1 MNLRFFNKETLLKI
15 NNNLRIRG
23 NIFKKMSLPKVIL
36 KLGKEKSIQRRHP
49 WIFSGAVYGVSREIN
64 DGEMVDVVDSKN
76 NHLGTGYFSDKGSIV
91 VRILTFGDETF
102 SENFWKN
109 KLQSAWY
116 LRSQILDLEVTN
128 AFRVIHGEGDG
139 IPGLIIDYYYKNWVI
154 QAHSTG
160 VFLQMEQIAE
170 AIKSNFPDYCETIYC
185 KSSGT
190 LPNTGTDYFLFG
202 NKAEAVAKENNILFS
217 VNWVEGQKTG
227 FFLDQ
232 RENRKLLGEFSKGKK
247 VLNTFC
253 YTGGFSIYAM
263 NAGAEL
269 VTSVDISQKAVDLAA
284 SNMELNFPNA
294 NHKAVADDVFNFMK
308 EHTQQYDVI
317 VLDPPAFAKSIKSK
331 HTATQAYKRLNIA
344 GLKALAPNGILFTF
358 SCSQVIDDVLFYNTV
373 AAAAIE
379 TGRNIRVLHKLEQG
393 PDHPTNIYHPEGHY
407 LKGLVLFVE

>member
-1 MNLRFFNKETLLKI
+1 
-15 NNNLRIRG
+15 
-23 NIFKKMSLPKVIL
+23 MSLPKVIL
-36 KLGKEKSIQRRHP
+36 KSGKEKSIQRRHP

-102 SENFWKN
+102 SENFWKD

-116 LRSQILDLEVTN
+116 LRTQILDFEVTN

-139 IPGLIIDYYYKNWVI
+139 IPGLIIDYYDKNWVI

-160 VFLQMEQIAE
+160 IFLQMEEIAK
-170 AIKSNFPDYCETIYC
+170 AIQTNFSDFCETIYC

-190 LPNTGTDYFLFG
+190 LPNRGTDYFLFG

-263 NAGAEL
+263 SAGAEL

-308 EHTQQYDVI
+308 ENHQIYDVI

>member
-1 MNLRFFNKETLLKI
+1 MNY
-15 NNNLRIRG
+15 
-23 NIFKKMSLPKVIL
+23 PKVIL
-36 KLGKEKSIQRRHP
+36 KPGKEKSIERRHP
-49 WIFSGAVYGVSREIN
+49 WVFSGAVYGVSREIE

-76 NHLGTGYFSDKGSIV
+76 KHLGTGYFSDKGSIV
-91 VRILTFGDETF
+91 VRLLAFENETF
-102 SENFWKN
+102 DESFWVN
-109 KLQSAWY
+109 KLLSAW
-116 LRSQILDLEVTN
+116 EVRMQLFSIEETN

-139 IPGLIIDYYYKNWVI
+139 IPGLIIDYYDKNWVL

-160 VFLQMEQIAE
+160 IYLQMEKIAS
-170 AIKSNFPDYCETIYC
+170 AIQKSFPEHCDTIYC

-190 LPNTGTDYFLFG
+190 LPHTGTDYFLFG
-202 NKAEAVAKENNILFS
+202 DKPETVAKENNILFS

-232 RENRKLLGEFSKGKK
+232 RDNRKLLAHYAKDRK

-263 NAGAEL
+263 SSGAEL

-284 SNMELNFPNA
+284 KNMELNFPDS
-294 NHKAVADDVFNFMK
+294 NHNPVASDVFEFMK
-308 EHTQQYDVI
+308 EHNKQYDLI

-344 GLKALAPNGILFTF
+344 GLKALAPKGILFTF
-358 SCSQVIDDVLFYNTV
+358 SCSQVIDDLLFYNTI

-379 TGRNIRVLHKLEQG
+379 TGRNIRVLHKLGQG

-407 LKGLVLFVE
+407 LKGLVLYVE

>member
-1 MNLRFFNKETLLKI
+1 
-15 NNNLRIRG
+15 
-23 NIFKKMSLPKVIL
+23 
-36 KLGKEKSIQRRHP
+36 
-49 WIFSGAVYGVSREIN
+49 VSREIN

-76 NHLGTGYFSDKGSIV
+76 QHLGTGYFSDKGSIV

-102 SENFWKN
+102 SETFWKD

-116 LRSQILDLEVTN
+116 LRTQLLDFEVTN

-139 IPGLIIDYYYKNWVI
+139 ISGLIIDYYDKNWVI

-160 VFLQMEQIAE
+160 IFLQMEQIAE
-170 AIKSNFPDYCETIYC
+170 AIQTNFTEHCETIYC
-185 KSSGT
+185 KSAGT

-202 NKAEAVAKENNILFS
+202 ANTETVAKENKILFS

-232 RENRKLLGEFSKGKK
+232 RDNRKLVGEFSKGKK

-284 SNMELNFPNA
+284 SNMELNFPKA
-294 NHKAVADDVFNFMK
+294 NHNAVADDVFNFMK
-308 EHTQQYDVI
+308 EHTQQYDLI

>member
-1 MNLRFFNKETLLKI
+1 MF
-15 NNNLRIRG
+15 
-23 NIFKKMSLPKVIL
+23 PKVIL
-36 KLGKEKSIQRRHP
+36 KSGKEKSIQRRHP

-102 SENFWKN
+102 SENFWKD

-116 LRSQILDLEVTN
+116 LRTQILDFEVTN

-139 IPGLIIDYYYKNWVI
+139 IPGLIIDYYDKNWVI

-160 VFLQMEQIAE
+160 IFLQMEEIAK
-170 AIKSNFPDYCETIYC
+170 AIQTNFSDFCETIYC

-190 LPNTGTDYFLFG
+190 LPNRGTDYFLFG

-232 RENRKLLGEFSKGKK
+232 RDNRKLLGEFSKGKK

-263 NAGAEL
+263 SAGAEL

-284 SNMELNFPNA
+284 SNMELNFPNS

-308 EHTQQYDVI
+308 ENHQIYDVI

>member
-1 MNLRFFNKETLLKI
+1 
-15 NNNLRIRG
+15 
-23 NIFKKMSLPKVIL
+23 MSLPKVIL
-36 KLGKEKSIQRRHP
+36 KSGKEKSIQRRHP

-91 VRILTFGDETF
+91 VRILTFGEETF
-102 SENFWKN
+102 SENFWAI

-116 LRSQILDLEVTN
+116 LRTQILDFEVTN

-139 IPGLIIDYYYKNWVI
+139 ISGLIIDYYDKNWVI

-160 VFLQMEQIAE
+160 VFLQMKQIAD

-202 NKAEAVAKENNILFS
+202 NKVEAVAKENNILFS

-263 NAGAEL
+263 SAGAEL

-284 SNMELNFPNA
+284 SNMELNFPKA

-308 EHTQQYDVI
+308 ENHQIYDVI

>member
-1 MNLRFFNKETLLKI
+1 
-15 NNNLRIRG
+15 
-23 NIFKKMSLPKVIL
+23 MSLPKVIL
-36 KLGKEKSIQRRHP
+36 KSGKEKSILRRHP

-76 NHLGTGYFSDKGSIV
+76 QHLGTGYFSDKGSIV
-91 VRILTFGDETF
+91 VRILTFANETF
-102 SENFWKN
+102 SENFWN
-109 KLQSAWY
+109 EKLQSAWE
-116 LRSQILDLEVTN
+116 LRLKLLNLEVTN

-139 IPGLIIDYYYKNWVI
+139 IPGLIIDYYDKNWVI

-160 VFLQMEQIAE
+160 IFLQMEKIAK
-170 AIKSNFPDYCETIYC
+170 AIKSNFSDYCETIYC

-202 NKAEAVAKENNILFS
+202 NKAEAVAKENNIMFS

-263 NAGAEL
+263 SAGAEL

-308 EHTQQYDVI
+308 ENHQIYDVI

-344 GLKALAPNGILFTF
+344 GLKALAPKGILFTF

>member
-1 MNLRFFNKETLLKI
+1 
-15 NNNLRIRG
+15 
-23 NIFKKMSLPKVIL
+23 MSLPKVIL
-36 KLGKEKSIQRRHP
+36 KKGKEKSIQRRHP
-49 WIFSGAVYGVSREIN
+49 WVFSGAVYGVTQELS
-64 DGEMVDVVDSKN
+64 DGDLVDVVDSQN
-76 NHLGTGYFSDKGSIV
+76 QHLGTGYFSDKGSII
-91 VRILTFGDETF
+91 VRLLTFGNETF
-102 SENFWKN
+102 SDNFWN
-109 KLQSAWY
+109 EKLQSAWN
-116 LRSQILDLEVTN
+116 LRLKLLNLDVTN

-139 IPGLIIDYYYKNWVI
+139 IPGLIIDYYNKNWVI

-160 VFLQMEQIAE
+160 IFLQIEQISE
-170 AIKSNFPDYCETIYC
+170 AIKSNFSDFCETIYC

-190 LPNTGTDYFLFG
+190 LPNTGTDYFLLG
-202 NKAEAVAKENNILFS
+202 TNSETIARENNILFS

-232 RENRKLLGEFSKGKK
+232 RDNRKLLGEFSKGKK

-263 NAGAEL
+263 QAKAEL

-284 SNMELNFPNA
+284 SNMELNFPNT

-308 EHTQQYDVI
+308 ENHQIYDVI

-344 GLKALAPNGILFTF
+344 GLKALAPKGILFTF

-379 TGRNIRVLHKLEQG
+379 TGRNIRVLHKLGQG

-407 LKGLVLFVE
+407 LKGLVLYVE

>member
-1 MNLRFFNKETLLKI
+1 
-15 NNNLRIRG
+15 
-23 NIFKKMSLPKVIL
+23 MSLPKVIL
-36 KLGKEKSIQRRHP
+36 KSGKEKSIQRRHP

-102 SENFWKN
+102 SENFWKD

-116 LRSQILDLEVTN
+116 LRTQILDFEVTN

-139 IPGLIIDYYYKNWVI
+139 ISGLIIDYYDKNWVI

-170 AIKSNFPDYCETIYC
+170 AIKSNFSEYCETIYC

-202 NKAEAVAKENNILFS
+202 NKVEAVAKENNILFS

-263 NAGAEL
+263 SAGAEL

-308 EHTQQYDVI
+308 ENHQIYDVI

>member
-1 MNLRFFNKETLLKI
+1 
-15 NNNLRIRG
+15 
-23 NIFKKMSLPKVIL
+23 MSLPKVIL
-36 KLGKEKSIQRRHP
+36 KSGKEKSIQRRHP

-76 NHLGTGYFSDKGSIV
+76 QHLGTGYFSDKGSIV

-102 SENFWKN
+102 SENFWNK
-109 KLQSAWY
+109 KLQSAWE
-116 LRSQILDLEVTN
+116 LRLKILNLEVTN

-139 IPGLIIDYYYKNWVI
+139 ISGLIIDYYDKNWVI

-202 NKAEAVAKENNILFS
+202 NKAEAVARENNILFS

-263 NAGAEL
+263 SAGAEL

-284 SNMELNFPNA
+284 SNMELNYPNA

-308 EHTQQYDVI
+308 ENHQIYDVI

>member
-1 MNLRFFNKETLLKI
+1 
-15 NNNLRIRG
+15 
-23 NIFKKMSLPKVIL
+23 MSLPKVIL
-36 KLGKEKSIQRRHP
+36 KSGKEKSIQRRHP

-102 SENFWKN
+102 SENFWAA

-116 LRSQILDLEVTN
+116 LRTQILDFEVTN

-139 IPGLIIDYYYKNWVI
+139 ISGLIIDYYDKNWVI

-202 NKAEAVAKENNILFS
+202 NKVEAVAKENNILFS

-263 NAGAEL
+263 SAGAEL

-294 NHKAVADDVFNFMK
+294 NHKPVADDVFNFMK
-308 EHTQQYDVI
+308 ENHQIYDVI

>member
-1 MNLRFFNKETLLKI
+1 
-15 NNNLRIRG
+15 
-23 NIFKKMSLPKVIL
+23 MSYPKVIL
-36 KLGKEKSIQRRHP
+36 NKGKEKSIQRRHP
-49 WIFSGAVYGVSREIN
+49 WVFSGAVYGVTQELN
-64 DGEMVDVVDSKN
+64 DGEMVDVVDSQN
-76 NHLGTGYFSDKGSIV
+76 YHLGTGYFSNKGSIV
-91 VRILTFGDETF
+91 VRLLTFEKEVF
-102 SENFWKN
+102 SDSFWKE
-109 KLQSAWY
+109 KLQSAWE
-116 LRSQILDLEVTN
+116 LRLRLLDLEVTN

-139 IPGLIIDYYYKNWVI
+139 IPGLIIDYYDKNWVI

-160 VFLQMEQIAE
+160 IFLQMEKISE
-170 AIKSNFPDYCETIYC
+170 AIQSNFSDFCDTIYC

-202 NKAEAVAKENNILFS
+202 DKAEAVAQENNILFS

-232 RENRKLLGEFSKGKK
+232 RENRKLLAEFSKGKK

-263 NAGAEL
+263 SAGATL

-284 SNMELNFPNA
+284 KNMEINFPKS
-294 NHKAVADDVFNFMK
+294 NHTAVADDVFNFMK

>member
-1 MNLRFFNKETLLKI
+1 MF
-15 NNNLRIRG
+15 
-23 NIFKKMSLPKVIL
+23 PKVIL
-36 KLGKEKSIQRRHP
+36 KSGKEKSIQRRHP
-49 WIFSGAVYGVSREIN
+49 WIFSGAVYGVSRDIN

-91 VRILTFGDETF
+91 VRILTFGEETF
-102 SENFWKN
+102 SENFWAA

-116 LRSQILDLEVTN
+116 LRTQLLDFEVTN

-139 IPGLIIDYYYKNWVI
+139 IPGLIIDYYDKNWVI

-170 AIKSNFPDYCETIYC
+170 AIKSNFPEYCETIYC

-263 NAGAEL
+263 SAGAEL

-308 EHTQQYDVI
+308 ENHQIYDVI

>member
-1 MNLRFFNKETLLKI
+1 MRA
-15 NNNLRIRG
+15 
-23 NIFKKMSLPKVIL
+23 KVIL
-36 KLGKEKSIQRRHP
+36 KSGKEKSIQRRHP

-91 VRILTFGDETF
+91 VRILTFANEIFTD
-102 SENFWKN
+102 NFWN
-109 KLQSAWY
+109 EKLHSAWN
-116 LRSQILDLEVTN
+116 LRLKLLNLEVTN

-139 IPGLIIDYYYKNWVI
+139 IPGLIIDYYDKNWVI

-160 VFLQMEQIAE
+160 IYLQMQQIAE
-170 AIKSNFPDYCETIYC
+170 AIKSNFQNYCETIYC

-190 LPNTGTDYFLFG
+190 LPNTGTDCFLFG

-263 NAGAEL
+263 SAGAEL

-294 NHKAVADDVFNFMK
+294 NHKAIADDVFNFMK
-308 EHTQQYDVI
+308 ENHQIYDVI

>member
-1 MNLRFFNKETLLKI
+1 
-15 NNNLRIRG
+15 
-23 NIFKKMSLPKVIL
+23 MSLPKVIL
-36 KLGKEKSIQRRHP
+36 KSGKEKSIQRRHP

-102 SENFWKN
+102 SENFWN
-109 KLQSAWY
+109 EKLQSAWK
-116 LRSQILDLEVTN
+116 LRLKLLNLEVTN

-139 IPGLIIDYYYKNWVI
+139 IPGLIIDYYDKNWVI

-160 VFLQMEQIAE
+160 IFLQMAEIAKAIQI
-170 AIKSNFPDYCETIYC
+170 NFSDFCETIYC

-190 LPNTGTDYFLFG
+190 LPNRGTDYFLFG

-263 NAGAEL
+263 SAGAEL

-308 EHTQQYDVI
+308 ENHQIYDVI

>member
-1 MNLRFFNKETLLKI
+1 MF
-15 NNNLRIRG
+15 
-23 NIFKKMSLPKVIL
+23 PKVIL
-36 KLGKEKSIQRRHP
+36 KKGKEKSIQRRHP
-49 WIFSGAVYGVSREIN
+49 WIFSGAVYGVTQELN
-64 DGEMVDVVDSKN
+64 DGEMVDVVDAQKQ
-76 NHLGTGYFSDKGSIV
+76 HLGTGYFSDKGSIV
-91 VRILTFGDETF
+91 VRLLTFGEETF
-102 SENFWKN
+102 SENFWTE
-109 KLQSAWY
+109 KLQSAWE
-116 LRSQILDLEVTN
+116 LRVKLLNIEVTN

-139 IPGLIIDYYYKNWVI
+139 ISGLIIDYYDKNWVI
-154 QAHSTG
+154 QAHSSG
-160 VFLQMEQIAE
+160 IYYAVQEIAK
-170 AIKSNFPDYCETIYC
+170 AIQHSFPDYCETIYC

-202 NKAEAVAKENNILFS
+202 NKEETIAKENNILFS

-263 NAGAEL
+263 SSGAEL

-284 SNMELNFPNA
+284 KNMELNFPNA

-308 EHTQQYDVI
+308 ENHQIYDVI

-344 GLKALAPNGILFTF
+344 GLKALAPKGILFTF

-379 TGRNIRVLHKLEQG
+379 TGRTIRVLHKLEQG

-407 LKGLVLFVE
+407 LKGLVLYVE

>member
-1 MNLRFFNKETLLKI
+1 
-15 NNNLRIRG
+15 
-23 NIFKKMSLPKVIL
+23 MSLPKVIL
-36 KLGKEKSIQRRHP
+36 KSGKEKSIQRRHP

-102 SENFWKN
+102 SENFWN
-109 KLQSAWY
+109 EKLQSAWK
-116 LRSQILDLEVTN
+116 LRLKLLNLEVTN

-139 IPGLIIDYYYKNWVI
+139 IPGLIIDYYDKNWVI

-160 VFLQMEQIAE
+160 IFLQMAEIAK
-170 AIKSNFPDYCETIYC
+170 AIQTNFSDFCETIYC

-190 LPNTGTDYFLFG
+190 LPNRGTDYFLFG

-232 RENRKLLGEFSKGKK
+232 RENRKLLGEFSKDKK

-263 NAGAEL
+263 SAGAEL
-269 VTSVDISQKAVDLAA
+269 VTSVDISQKAVDLAT
-284 SNMELNFPNA
+284 SNMELNFPKA

-308 EHTQQYDVI
+308 ENHQIYDVI

>member
-1 MNLRFFNKETLLKI
+1 
-15 NNNLRIRG
+15 
-23 NIFKKMSLPKVIL
+23 MSLPKVIL
-36 KLGKEKSIQRRHP
+36 KSGKEKSIQRRHP

-76 NHLGTGYFSDKGSIV
+76 QHLGTGYFSDKGSIV
-91 VRILTFGDETF
+91 VRILTFGEETF
-102 SENFWKN
+102 SENFWTE
-109 KLQSAWY
+109 KLQSAWS
-116 LRSQILDLEVTN
+116 LRLKLLHLEATN

-139 IPGLIIDYYYKNWVI
+139 IPGLIIDYYDKNWVI

-160 VFLQMEQIAE
+160 IFLQMEQIGE
-170 AIKSNFPDYCETIYC
+170 AIKSNFTDHCETIYC

-190 LPNTGTDYFLFG
+190 LPNTGTDCFLFG

-284 SNMELNFPNA
+284 SNMELNFPKA
-294 NHKAVADDVFNFMK
+294 NHTAVADDVFNFMK

>member
-1 MNLRFFNKETLLKI
+1 
-15 NNNLRIRG
+15 
-23 NIFKKMSLPKVIL
+23 MSLPIVIL
-36 KLGKEKSIQRRHP
+36 KSGKEKSIQRRHP

-76 NHLGTGYFSDKGSIV
+76 QHLGTGYFSDKGSIV
-91 VRILTFGDETF
+91 VRILTFSNEIFT
-102 SENFWKN
+102 ENFWN
-109 KLQSAWY
+109 EKLQSAWE
-116 LRSQILDLEVTN
+116 LRLKLLNLEVTN

-139 IPGLIIDYYYKNWVI
+139 IPGLIIDYYDKNWVI

-160 VFLQMEQIAE
+160 IFLQMEKIAE

-202 NKAEAVAKENNILFS
+202 NKAEAVTKENNIMFS

-232 RENRKLLGEFSKGKK
+232 RENRKLLGEFSKDKK

-284 SNMELNFPNA
+284 SNMELNFPKA

-308 EHTQQYDVI
+308 ENHQIYDVI

>member
-1 MNLRFFNKETLLKI
+1 MF
-15 NNNLRIRG
+15 
-23 NIFKKMSLPKVIL
+23 PKVIL
-36 KLGKEKSIQRRHP
+36 KQGKEKSILRRHP
-49 WIFSGAVYGVSREIN
+49 WVFSGAVYGVSEELT
-64 DGEMVDVVDSKN
+64 DGQMVDVVDSKN
-76 NHLGTGYFSDKGSIV
+76 NHLGTGCFSDRGSIV
-91 VRILTFGDETF
+91 VRLLTFGADKFT
-102 SENFWKN
+102 ENFWAE
-109 KLQSAWY
+109 KLQSAWN
-116 LRSQILDLEVTN
+116 LRVKLLDFEATT

-139 IPGLIIDYYYKNWVI
+139 IPGLIIDYYNKNWVI
-154 QAHSTG
+154 QAHSSG
-160 VFLQMEQIAE
+160 INIQMEKIAD
-170 AIKSNFPDYCETIYC
+170 AIKNNFSAYCETIYC

-190 LPNTGTDYFLFG
+190 LPHTGKDYFLFG
-202 NKAEAVAKENNILFS
+202 DNAETIAKENNIQFH

-232 RENRKLLGEFSKGKK
+232 RDNRKLLAEFSKDKK

-263 NAGAEL
+263 SAGAEL

-284 SNMELNFPNA
+284 KNMELNFPGA
-294 NHKAVADDVFNFMK
+294 QHKAVADDVFNFMK
-308 EHTQQYDVI
+308 ENHQIYDVI
-317 VLDPPAFAKSIKSK
+317 VLDPPAFAKNIKSK

>member
-1 MNLRFFNKETLLKI
+1 MF
-15 NNNLRIRG
+15 
-23 NIFKKMSLPKVIL
+23 PKVIL
-36 KLGKEKSIQRRHP
+36 KSGKEKSIQRRHP

-91 VRILTFGDETF
+91 VRILTFGEETF
-102 SENFWKN
+102 SDNFWKD

-116 LRSQILDLEVTN
+116 LRTQLLDFEVTN

-139 IPGLIIDYYYKNWVI
+139 ISGLIIDYYDKNWVI

-160 VFLQMEQIAE
+160 VFLQMKQIAE
-170 AIKSNFPDYCETIYC
+170 AINSNFPDYCETIYC

-202 NKAEAVAKENNILFS
+202 NKVEAVAKENNILFS

-263 NAGAEL
+263 SAGAEL

>member
-1 MNLRFFNKETLLKI
+1 M
-15 NNNLRIRG
+15 
-23 NIFKKMSLPKVIL
+23 LPKVIL
-36 KLGKEKSIQRRHP
+36 KSGKEKSIQRRHP

-102 SENFWKN
+102 SENFWN
-109 KLQSAWY
+109 EKLQSAWK
-116 LRSQILDLEVTN
+116 LRLKLLNLEVTN

-139 IPGLIIDYYYKNWVI
+139 IPGLIIDYYDKNWVI

-160 VFLQMEQIAE
+160 IFLQMAEIAKAIQI
-170 AIKSNFPDYCETIYC
+170 NFSDFCETIYC

-190 LPNTGTDYFLFG
+190 LPNRGTDYFLFG

-232 RENRKLLGEFSKGKK
+232 RENRKLLGEFSKDKK

-263 NAGAEL
+263 SAGAEL
-269 VTSVDISQKAVDLAA
+269 VTSVDISQKAVDLAV

-308 EHTQQYDVI
+308 ENHQIYDVI

-379 TGRNIRVLHKLEQG
+379 TGRSIRVLHKLEQG

>member
-1 MNLRFFNKETLLKI
+1 MFSKI
-15 NNNLRIRG
+15 
-23 NIFKKMSLPKVIL
+23 IL
-36 KLGKEKSIQRRHP
+36 KKGKEKSIQRKHP
-49 WIFSGAVYGVSREIN
+49 WVFSGAVYGVTQELN
-64 DGEMVDVVDSKN
+64 DGEMVDVVDSN
-76 NHLGTGYFSDKGSIV
+76 NQHLGTGYFSDKGSIV
-91 VRILTFGDETF
+91 VRLLTFANETF
-102 SENFWKN
+102 SDNFWN
-109 KLQSAWY
+109 EKLQSAWV
-116 LRSQILDLEVTN
+116 LRLKLLDIETTN

-139 IPGLIIDYYYKNWVI
+139 IPGLIIDYYNKNWVI
-154 QAHSTG
+154 QAHSSG
-160 VFLQMEQIAE
+160 IFYQIERIAE
-170 AIKSNFPDYCETIYC
+170 AIQANFPEFCETIYC

-202 NKAEAVAKENNILFS
+202 TNSETIAKENNIVFA

-232 RENRKLLGEFSKGKK
+232 RENRKLLSTFSKDKK

-263 NAGAEL
+263 SAGAEL
-269 VTSVDISQKAVDLAA
+269 VTSVDISQKAVDLA
-284 SNMELNFPNA
+284 SKNMELNFPKS
-294 NHKAVADDVFNFMK
+294 NHTAVADDVFNFMK
-308 EHTQQYDVI
+308 ENHQVYDVI

-344 GLKALAPNGILFTF
+344 GLKALAPKGILFTF

-379 TGRNIRVLHKLEQG
+379 TGRNIRVLHKLTQC

-407 LKGLVLFVE
+407 LKGLVLYVE

>member
-1 MNLRFFNKETLLKI
+1 MVSFSNFQ
-15 NNNLRIRG
+15 
-23 NIFKKMSLPKVIL
+23 IFSFSNQTMFPKVIL
-36 KLGKEKSIQRRHP
+36 KSGKEKSIQRRHP

-91 VRILTFGDETF
+91 VRILTFANETF
-102 SENFWKN
+102 SENFWN
-109 KLQSAWY
+109 EKLQSAWE
-116 LRSQILDLEVTN
+116 LRLKLLNLEVTN

-139 IPGLIIDYYYKNWVI
+139 IPGLIIDYYDKNWVI

-160 VFLQMEQIAE
+160 IFLQMEKIAE
-170 AIKSNFPDYCETIYC
+170 AIKVEFPNYCETIYC

-202 NKAEAVAKENNILFS
+202 NKAEAVAKENNIMFS

-232 RENRKLLGEFSKGKK
+232 RDNRKLLGEFSKGKK

-344 GLKALAPNGILFTF
+344 GLKALATNGILFTF

>member
-1 MNLRFFNKETLLKI
+1 MF
-15 NNNLRIRG
+15 
-23 NIFKKMSLPKVIL
+23 PKVIL
-36 KLGKEKSIQRRHP
+36 KSGKEKSIQRRHP

-102 SENFWKN
+102 SENFWKD

-116 LRSQILDLEVTN
+116 LRLKLLDLDVTN

-139 IPGLIIDYYYKNWVI
+139 IPGLIIDYYDKNWVI
-154 QAHSTG
+154 QAHSSG
-160 VFLQMEQIAE
+160 IFLQMEQIAE
-170 AIKSNFPDYCETIYC
+170 AIKSNFSEYCETIYC

-202 NKAEAVAKENNILFS
+202 NKVEAVAKENNILFS

-284 SNMELNFPNA
+284 SNMELNFPKA
-294 NHKAVADDVFNFMK
+294 NHTAVADDVFNFMK

>member
-1 MNLRFFNKETLLKI
+1 
-15 NNNLRIRG
+15 
-23 NIFKKMSLPKVIL
+23 MSLPKVIL
-36 KLGKEKSIQRRHP
+36 KSGKEKSIQRRHP

-102 SENFWKN
+102 SENFWKD

-116 LRSQILDLEVTN
+116 LRTQILDFEVTN

-139 IPGLIIDYYYKNWVI
+139 IPGLIIDYYDKNWVI

-160 VFLQMEQIAE
+160 IFLQMEEIAK
-170 AIKSNFPDYCETIYC
+170 AIQTNFSDFCETIYC

-190 LPNTGTDYFLFG
+190 LPNRGTDYFLFG

-263 NAGAEL
+263 SAGAEL

-284 SNMELNFPNA
+284 SNMELNFPNT
-294 NHKAVADDVFNFMK
+294 NHKAIADDVFNFMK
-308 EHTQQYDVI
+308 ENHQIYDVI

>member
-1 MNLRFFNKETLLKI
+1 MF
-15 NNNLRIRG
+15 
-23 NIFKKMSLPKVIL
+23 PKVIL
-36 KLGKEKSIQRRHP
+36 KQGKEKSIQRRHP
-49 WIFSGAVYGVSREIN
+49 WIFSGAVFGVSREIN
-64 DGEMVDVVDSKN
+64 DGEMVEVVDSKN
-76 NHLGTGYFSDKGSIV
+76 NPLGIGYFSDKGSIV
-91 VRILTFGDETF
+91 VRILTFGTETF
-102 SENFWKN
+102 TPEFWQE
-109 KLQSAWY
+109 KLQSAWE
-116 LRSQILDLEVTN
+116 LRTQLLDFEQTN

-139 IPGLIIDYYYKNWVI
+139 IPGLIIDYYNKNWVI
-154 QAHSTG
+154 QAHASG
-160 VFLQMEQIAE
+160 IYFQMEAIAN
-170 AIKSNFPDYCETIYC
+170 AVKSTFPNFCDTIYC

-190 LPNTGTDYFLFG
+190 LQNTGTDYFLFG
-202 NKAEAVAKENNILFS
+202 TNQETIAKENGILFA

-232 RENRKLLGEFSKGKK
+232 RDNRKLLGEFSKGKK

-263 NAGAEL
+263 QAQAEL

-284 SNMELNFPNA
+284 KNMELNFPNA
-294 NHKAVADDVFNFMK
+294 NHKAIADDVFNFMK
-308 EHTQQYDVI
+308 ENHQIYDVI

-344 GLKALAPNGILFTF
+344 GLKALAPKGILFTF

-379 TGRNIRVLHKLEQG
+379 TGRTIRVLHKLTQG

-407 LKGLVLFVE
+407 LKGLVLYVE